1 MRSPARFRRE
11 ILLGGT
17 LANQVPNNHYPDSI
31 MSQPNRNSISW
42 ISVLP
47 SLIIPICLGLTLF
60 TCLLAMIRHGVLEN
74 EIALR
79 YLTGHPISELSVAMF
94 LIGASSLLMIA
105 INIFSQFA
113 SERDLRFTPLSD
125 SDFPD
130 ASKTD
135 DEEAAVALGQQ
146 LLDYPQS
153 VQSHYLWQ
161 RLTNSLLYVYRNGSA
176 AGVDDE
182 VKHLAE
188 LDFDQQQQRYSLVR
202 ILIWATPMLG
212 FLGTVLGISQAL
224 GGISV
229 GADNDFESMMN
240 GLRGSLYV
248 AFDTTALA
256 LTLSM
261 VLMFAQFLV
270 DRFETQLLA
279 VVDQRTRSEIYRQ
292 FESAS
297 GSTDEDSVERLGQ
310 HLLLATREM
319 MMTQTD
325 IWKRTISSAEQA
337 WASSLTE
344 TSERVRSSWA
354 ESVESTVAQL
364 TEGIDRSVA
373 QADESMSRRWKQWQ
387 VMLSDNARLMSQQQQ
402 ELAAQTTS
410 LQSLVGKTQN
420 EHAAADA
427 LQGALKAIATT
438 EKLTTA
444 IDSLSQRVDKLSVA
458 PATGPSK
465 KDSRVASKVMP
476 EVSLPEPKLT
486 PKLRGIPKSRL
497 TPVSRVM
504 PKTKAVPESKVMTEA
519 DVMKKLLDATS
530 KKNVPVKR
538 RGSESGPAHPVSPIV
553 PRHSAAM
560 KDRVAP
566 SPIRK
571 LEDSQRGGEVVLPI
585 GPHLAEQKIAPRD
598 NFLVVTRSNSKRKFA

>member
-1 MRSPARFRRE
+1 
-11 ILLGGT
+11 
-17 LANQVPNNHYPDSI
+17 
-31 MSQPNRNSISW
+31 MSHPNRNSISW

-47 SLIIPICLGLTLF
+47 SLIIPICLGLTLY
-60 TCLLAMIRHGVLEN
+60 TCMLAMIRHGWLEN
-74 EIALR
+74 ETALR
-79 YLTGHPISELSVAMF
+79 YLTGHPISKLSVAMF

-105 INIFSQFA
+105 FNIFSQFA
-113 SERDLRFTPLSD
+113 TEGELRFAPLSD
-125 SDFPD
+125 SDFLD

-135 DEEAAVALGQQ
+135 DEEAAVAFGQQ
-146 LLDYPQS
+146 LLESPRS

-182 VKHLAE
+182 MKYLAE
-188 LDFDQQQQRYSLVR
+188 LDLDRQQQRYSLVR

-261 VLMFAQFLV
+261 VLMFVQFLV

-297 GSTDEDSVERLGQ
+297 GSTEEDSVERLGQ

-325 IWKRTISSAEQA
+325 IWKRTIGSAEQA

-344 TSERVRSSWA
+344 TNDRVRASWE

-364 TEGIDRSVA
+364 SEGIDRSLR

-387 VMLSDNARLMSQQQQ
+387 VVLSDNARLMSQQQQ
-402 ELAAQTTS
+402 ELATQTTS
-410 LQSLVGKTQN
+410 LQSLVGKTEN
-420 EHAAADA
+420 EHAVQDA

-458 PATGPSK
+458 TDVVPSK
-465 KDSRVASKVMP
+465 VRSAASPRDTP
-476 EVSLPEPKLT
+476 EVQLPESKIT
-486 PKLRGIPKSRL
+486 PKPRVIPKPRS
-497 TPVSRVM
+497 V
-504 PKTKAVPESKVMTEA
+504 PKRKVITESNVIPKSKVMTEA
-519 DVMKKLLDATS
+519 DVMQKLLQATS

-538 RGSESGPAHPVSPIV
+538 RQSDSGRARPIV
-553 PRHSAAM
+553 PVVRGDRPAM
-560 KDRVAP
+560 GDRITPANVRN
-566 SPIRK
+566 S
-571 LEDSQRGGEVVLPI
+571 DSSKRSDEVVFPI
-585 GPHLAEQKIAPRD
+585 GPHLAEQNAVSRD
-598 NFLVVTRSNSKRKFA
+598 NFLVVTRSNSKRKSA